1 LGVEFCRAAEGSDGR
16 QPAGEEDCGRQ
27 PLLVFCGRQGWLDLD
42 AGLAV
47 AVSENA
53 VFGSGMFD
61 ILNVLLDVNRGEEK
75 NIERI

>member
-1 LGVEFCRAAEGSDGR
+1 M
-16 QPAGEEDCGRQ
+16 
-27 PLLVFCGRQGWLDLD
+27 DLD

-47 AVSENA
+47 AVSKNA